1 MAMTKPLSE
10 QVTYDGITVK
20 EELDRISAKLADTVS
35 VKDFGAVGDGVTD
48 DTAAIQAAIDY
59 AISTGAIDIAIE
71 DASYLVSG
79 ALANRSNV
87 TFIGAGELVGT
98 GAYRTRVVPADSNA
112 IEAFSDIEPAEHLQ
126 KFMRAQNPIV
136 VLVGDSLATPNPN
149 ALDETSTL
157 YSALVSKI
165 RADNPGR
172 NISFYN
178 RAVGGMSWSDIN
190 GVAWT
195 NYPDWYTNQSAP
207 WLSYVEALSPDL
219 VVFAAGMNDGY
230 QDAFNAGNVT
240 SVVGKVKAWAKV
252 PDIVFVTTPVPTMEP
267 HANYA
272 FFGTQAEQESRDK
285 NAGWIRTYAKYH
297 GYGLLDV
304 NRAANAARDARD
316 ILKTY
321 SKRAISSLAL
331 PSGSFVADAAYACR
345 DFSLS
350 VELNSTT
357 FSSGNTLAV
366 RLGPATNDVALVR
379 EVGGNLQ
386 FDFYY
391 GSAPPTNYQN
401 VLTAIPV
408 PAGAFSLQV
417 EKRDGL
423 FVARVSTAT
432 GVDEAV
438 RVKIITHGGVFS
450 PRVGWYDNQFTSGPC
465 VNLEWLNVGLDS
477 RVRPSITNNALWGVP
492 GPAADTK
499 YPDGGNGINHPTSR
513 GFSEIYGRVIRASRL
528 GASNYRVSLG
538 GNSGYEVRE
547 GKVYKAW
554 GRWVASTT
562 AARIDV
568 QIAFP
573 VAFSTYPLSLHIT
586 AGAATGT
593 LSATTG
599 GAQTIVTAGTPRTDG
614 VDIAVHSLAEV
625 GVGRFV
631 DWEVVATD

>member
-10 QVTYDGITVK
+10 QVTYDGTTVK
-20 EELDRISAKLADTVS
+20 AELDAINAKLADWVS

-59 AISTGAIDIAIE
+59 AISSGVIDIAIE
-71 DASYLVSG
+71 DASYLVAG
-79 ALANRSNV
+79 ALANKSNV
-87 TFIGAGELVGT
+87 TFIGAGELVGD

-112 IEAFSDIEPAEHLQ
+112 IEAFSDIVPAEHLQ
-126 KFMRAQNPIV
+126 KFMRAKDPVV

-165 RADNPGR
+165 RADNPGK
-172 NISFYN
+172 NVSFYN
-178 RAVGGMSWSDIN
+178 RAVGGMAWSDIN

-230 QDAFNAGNVT
+230 QDAFDADNVT
-240 SVVGKVKAWAKV
+240 SVVSKVKAWAKV
-252 PDIVFVTTPVPTMEP
+252 PDIVFVTTPVPTLEP

-272 FFGTQAEQESRDK
+272 YFGTQAEQESRDK

-331 PSGSFVADAAYACR
+331 PSGSFVADVAYACR

-357 FSSGNTLAV
+357 FSSGNTLGV
-366 RLGPATNDVALVR
+366 RLGPRTNDVVLVR
-379 EVGGNLQ
+379 NVGGNLQ

-391 GSAPPTNYQN
+391 GAEPPSNYQN
-401 VLTAIPV
+401 VLTAIPA

-423 FVARVSTAT
+423 FVARVSTAA

-450 PRVGWYDNQFTSGPC
+450 PRVGWYDNQFASGPC
-465 VNLEWLNVGLDS
+465 VNLEWLNIGLDS
-477 RVRPSITNNALWGVP
+477 RVRPSITNNALWGAP

-513 GFSEIYGRVIRASRL
+513 GFSEIYGRVIRASRM
-528 GASNYRVSLG
+528 GASNYSVSLG

-547 GKVYKAW
+547 GKVYRAW
-554 GRWVASTT
+554 GRWGASTT

-573 VAFSTYPLSLHIT
+573 VSFSTYSLSLRIT
-586 AGAATGT
+586 AGANTGT

-599 GAQTIVTAGTPRTDG
+599 GAQTIVTAGTPRLDG